1 MPYDLPTDRVTGGGD
16 PADDMNA
23 ANTAIND
30 LHTRVAGLELGDPGA
45 DRVRGW
51 DDSEG
56 EEAFLTPVAPVQI
69 SGTNLQVADASTSA
83 KGAVELATSAEA
95 IAGSDSSRA
104 VTPAALF
111 AARRQVINAQTGTT
125 YTVVLSDENKQVTL
139 NNASPITVTLPQ
151 DSDVAI
157 PIGGRIDF
165 LVIGAG
171 AVTFAAGTGAT
182 VNGTPSLVSRAQYS
196 PLSAQ
201 KIAAN
206 TWVVMGDLT
215 SP

>member
-1 MPYDLPTDRVTGGGD
+1 MTIGYTKVGPFVDDSSPYLS
-16 PADDMNA
+16 A
-23 ANTAIND
+23 ANLNTIEQGIKDTAD
-30 LHTRVAGLELGDPGA
+30 AVDALGSAAASDTGDFATAAQGA
-45 DRVRGW
+45 LADT
-51 DDSEG
+51 
-56 EEAFLTPVAPVQI
+56 AVQP
-69 SGTNLQVADASTSA
+69 SDTASTSA
-83 KGAVELATSAEA
+83 AGVVELATSAEA

-104 VTPAALF
+104 VTPAALL

-125 YTVVLSDENKQVTL
+125 YTIVLSDENKQVTL

-157 PIGGRIDF
+157 PVGGRVDF
-165 LVIGAG
+165 MVIGAG

-182 VNGTPSLVSRAQYS
+182 VNGTPSLVSRAQWS

-201 KIAAN
+201 KIAAD
-206 TWVVMGDLT
+206 TWVVMGDLE